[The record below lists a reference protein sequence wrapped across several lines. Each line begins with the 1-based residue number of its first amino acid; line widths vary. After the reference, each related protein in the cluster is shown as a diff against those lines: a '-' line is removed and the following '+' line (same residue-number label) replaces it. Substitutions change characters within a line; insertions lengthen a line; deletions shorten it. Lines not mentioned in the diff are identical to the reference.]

1 MEQRTIDLVHST
13 FCSKQHTHN
22 VEDLLRRQGPD
33 DCPSICYYYIES
45 QVDQEDSM
53 EDHLL
58 WAKEAQEIAG
68 RLAFTSDHEVTEFL
82 YRLGRVVG
90 KVLMLESD
98 YPDSREILR
107 GVLRF

>member
-13 FCSKQHTHN
+13 FCNKQHTH
-22 VEDLLRRQGPD
+22 DLGDLMKSRGQNR
-33 DCPSICYYYIES
+33 CHYYIES
-45 QVDQEDSM
+45 QVDQGDSM

-98 YPDSREILR
+98 YPDSKEILKR
-107 GVLRF
+107 ALRL

>member
-13 FCSKQHTHN
+13 FCSKRHSHD
-22 VEDLLRRQGPD
+22 VEELLRKRD
-33 DCPSICYYYIES
+33 YDTCYYYTES

-58 WAKEAQEIAG
+58 WAKEAQGIAG